1 MKRFWF
7 TVLAGAMG
15 ALGCG
20 SDSDEDPTPNNGGG
34 SGAGGSPNAENLNCS
49 AQMGP
54 IDPSAL
60 IDDFEDGNAR
70 LPAIGGRQS
79 DWWITTDETP
89 NGTVTPPPGAAPPER
104 IIGGRCD
111 SLYAQR
117 YSGQGFEAWGT
128 VMSVS
133 LRYEEGT
140 GDVAQDLSAFRGLR
154 FWARVGELN
163 TAKMRIGVHDVST
176 HPNGGICDPDTL
188 EVGTQCYDSF
198 GTDISP
204 LGKGWQEYA
213 IHFDRLEQRE
223 FGVPGYEID
232 TSQIYQID
240 FTAPQGTIFDFWVDD
255 IWLFE

>member
-1 MKRFWF
+1 MSS
-7 TVLAGAMG
+7 
-15 ALGCG
+15 LGCG
-20 SDSDEDPTPNNGGG
+20 SDSDEDPTPSG
-34 SGAGGSPNAENLNCS
+34 SGGASNAENLGCS

-70 LPAIGGRQS
+70 LPAINGRQS
-79 DWWITTDETP
+79 DWWISTDETP

-104 IIGGRCD
+104 IIGGRCE

-117 YSGQGFEAWGT
+117 YSGQGFDTWGT

-140 GDVAQDLSAFRGLR
+140 GDAAQDLSAFRGLR

-163 TAKMRIGVHDVST
+163 TAKMRVGIHDVST
-176 HPNGGICDPDTL
+176 HPNGGICDPDSL
-188 EVGTQCYDSF
+188 DVGTQCYDSF
-198 GTDISP
+198 GSDISP

-213 IHFDRLEQRE
+213 IHFDRLEQRD

-232 TSQIYQID
+232 TSKVYQID